1 MIRHQSLDF
10 SQLPD
15 ADVIISI
22 LFLQRV
28 VELRPFLVE
37 LMEPLFAVVR
47 DKHSCA
53 GIADK
58 SAGVLINVL
67 LKTFPVIFFHDLTF
81 PVVADYRLRLL
92 RQALGLKHKVVAG
105 VLRL

>member
-1 MIRHQSLDF
+1 MVGFQTGPESMIRHQSLDF

-47 DKHSCA
+47 DK
-53 GIADK
+53 DRK
-58 SAGVLINVL
+58 S
-67 LKTFPVIFFHDLTF
+67 
-81 PVVADYRLRLL
+81 VV
-92 RQALGLKHKVVAG
+92 
-105 VLRL
+105 